1 MVVTSAT
8 LVTMVVAVATLV
20 TSIVAAMRAM
30 RIFSW
35 NMDAHKHIS
44 VSYKKEGRSSFRV
57 CNQSIAAV

>member
-35 NMDAHKHIS
+35 NMDAHKHIP
-44 VSYKKEGRSSFRV
+44 VSYKRNNTE
-57 CNQSIAAV
+57 